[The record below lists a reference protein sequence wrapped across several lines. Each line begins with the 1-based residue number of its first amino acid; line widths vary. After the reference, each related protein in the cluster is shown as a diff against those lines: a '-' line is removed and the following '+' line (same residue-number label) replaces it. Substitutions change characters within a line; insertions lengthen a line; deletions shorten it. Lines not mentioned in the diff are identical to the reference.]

1 MKLAWLTDIHLNF
14 VEFDNRKRFYS
25 SIRETQAD
33 AILISGD
40 VAEAATLIEELNE
53 IERHVDL
60 PIYFVLGN
68 HDFYRSSISNVHARL
83 RIMPLRNLTWLTDAP
98 VRLLTSQTALIG
110 DDGWADGRLGDYLN
124 SRVMLNDYV
133 LINEFAGL
141 NAGARLKL
149 MQELADAA
157 ATRLSAKLLEACA
170 QRKRVI
176 LVTHVPPFPEACW
189 YDGKRSDKEWL
200 PHFSCKAIGDSIV
213 EVMDQHPDC
222 ELLVLCGHT
231 HGAGFVQIR
240 PNVAVKTGGAVY
252 GQPVIQEIID
262 A

>member
-149 MQELADAA
+149 MQELGDAA
-157 ATRLSAKLLEACA
+157 ECQTA
-170 QRKRVI
+170 
-176 LVTHVPPFPEACW
+176 
-189 YDGKRSDKEWL
+189 RSL
-200 PHFSCKAIGDSIV
+200 RTA
-213 EVMDQHPDC
+213 
-222 ELLVLCGHT
+222 
-231 HGAGFVQIR
+231 
-240 PNVAVKTGGAVY
+240 
-252 GQPVIQEIID
+252 
-262 A
+262 